1 MVGFERIEQLE
12 RRTIMKALMIV
23 TEKLPVPPIHGGAIQ
38 TYIAGVAPMIAEK
51 HDLTILGRTD
61 PALPKNETID
71 NIKYARVPCDGDF
84 NKFRQGVIG
93 FLRNNSF
100 DIIHIFNRPRLVKA
114 VREAAPHSRIIL
126 SMHND
131 MFNPE
136 KISPPEAE
144 IALANVERIINISD
158 YVGSTIKGMYPY
170 AESKLYTIY
179 SGVDLNRFHPSTSE
193 EALRVREALRKKY
206 HLTSKKVILYVGRLS
221 IKKGADILIRAILEL
236 SKNHPDIALVLVGSN
251 WYGQNK
257 VSDYVA
263 YLRSLVK
270 RSSVPIITTG
280 FVKPEEV
287 HQWFWAGDIFV
298 CPSQWQEPLA
308 RVHYEALASGLPIVT
323 TNRGGNPEAIRTKNK
338 LIVEA
343 PEDPKSFVNKI
354 TILLNDPLLCKQMG
368 EEGRRVAEQMFTW
381 ARVADEI
388 HGIWEGKCIAKGKVE
403 V

>member
-12 RRTIMKALMIV
+12 RRPIMKALMIV

-38 TYIAGVAPMIAEK
+38 TYIAGVAPILAEEY
-51 HDLTILGRTD
+51 DLTLLGRTD
-61 PALPKNETID
+61 PALPKNETIGK
-71 NIKYARVPCDGDF
+71 IKYERVPCGGDF
-84 NKFRQGVIG
+84 KKYRQEVSA

-114 VREAAPHSRIIL
+114 VREVAPDSRIIL

-136 KISPPEAE
+136 KITPGEAA
-144 IALANVERIINISD
+144 IAIENVERIINISD
-158 YVGSTIKGMYPY
+158 YVGSIIKGMYPQ

-179 SGVDLNRFHPSTSE
+179 SGVDLNRFRPSDSE
-193 EALRVREALRKKY
+193 EAIRIREALRKKY
-206 HLTSKKVILYVGRLS
+206 HLSSKKVILYVGRLS
-221 IKKGADILIRAILEL
+221 IKKGVDILVRAIMEL
-236 SKNHPDIALVLVGSN
+236 AKKHPNIALVLVGSN

-263 YLRSLVK
+263 YLRSLAK
-270 RSSVPIITTG
+270 RSSAPIITTG

-323 TNRGGNPEAIRTKNK
+323 TNRGGNPEVIRTKNK
-338 LIVEA
+338 LIVES

-354 TILLNDPLLCKQMG
+354 TILLNDPLLSRQMG
-368 EEGRRVAEQMFTW
+368 EEGRRLAEQMFTW

-388 HGIWEGKCIAKGKVE
+388 RGIWEGKCNVKGEVE